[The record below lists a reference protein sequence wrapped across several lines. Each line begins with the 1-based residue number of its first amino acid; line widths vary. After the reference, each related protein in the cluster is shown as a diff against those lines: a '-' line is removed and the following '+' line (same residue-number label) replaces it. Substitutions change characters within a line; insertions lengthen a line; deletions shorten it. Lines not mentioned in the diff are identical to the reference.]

1 MKAFVTG
8 GSGHVGGNL
17 VRELLSRGY
26 EVDCLVRSDTR
37 ALDNLDVSYVNG
49 DMLNPLE
56 MSTLMA
62 DSDVVFHSAAF
73 VAVEKIQEDLMR
85 KINVE
90 GTRSIATAAIESGVK
105 KLVYFSSVH
114 AFEQHPTSEPLVES
128 RPLVTDPKAL
138 PYDRTKAEAQK
149 IALGAREQGLAV
161 NVLHPTGI
169 IGPYDFKPSRMGKVL
184 QDIANRKMP
193 FAINNGFNWVDV
205 RDVAKS
211 AVNCVDRGIDGQ
223 NYIIPGHWAS
233 MPNLSSLVKRITGRR
248 THLLTVPFW
257 MGYLALPFASISSKI
272 TGKRPSFSKGSL
284 QALAIQCRDIPG
296 DLAQDH
302 LGHNPRLIEDTISDT
317 VSWLIDKNKVV
328 DK

>member
-1 MKAFVTG
+1 
-8 GSGHVGGNL
+8 
-17 VRELLSRGY
+17 
-26 EVDCLVRSDTR
+26 
-37 ALDNLDVSYVNG
+37 
-49 DMLNPLE
+49 MLNPLE
-56 MSTLMA
+56 MSSLMT

-90 GTRSIATAAIESGVK
+90 GTRSIATAAIESGVE
-105 KLVYFSSVH
+105 KLIYFSSVH
-114 AFEQHPTSEPLVES
+114 AFEQHPTSDSLVES

-149 IALGAREQGLAV
+149 LALGAREQGLAV
-161 NVLHPTGI
+161 NVVHPTGI
-169 IGPYDFKPSRMGKVL
+169 IGPYDFKPSRMGNVL
-184 QDIANRKMP
+184 QDVANGKMP

-211 AVNCVDRGIDGQ
+211 AVNCVDKGIDGQ

-233 MPNLSSLVKRITGRR
+233 MPHLSTLVKQITGRR

-257 MGYLALPFASISSKI
+257 MGYIALPFASISSKI
-272 TGKRPSFSKGSL
+272 TGKRPSVSKGSL

-296 DLAQDH
+296 NLARDH
-302 LGHNPRLIEDTISDT
+302 LAHNPRKIEETISDT
-317 VSWLIDKNKVV
+317 VSWLTDKNKVV
-328 DK
+328 NR

>member
-37 ALDNLDVSYVNG
+37 ALDNLDVNLVKG
-49 DMLNPLE
+49 DMLNPKDI
-56 MSTLMA
+56 TPLMT

-73 VAVEKIQEDLMR
+73 VAVEKIQEDLMH

-90 GTRSIATAAIESGVK
+90 GSRSIATAAVESGVK
-105 KLVYFSSVH
+105 KMVHFSSVH
-114 AFEQHPTSEPLVES
+114 AFEQQPTSEPLVEA
-128 RPLVTDPKAL
+128 RPLVTDLKAL

-149 IALGAREQGLAV
+149 VVLGYRDQGLEV
-161 NVLHPTGI
+161 NVIHPTGI

-184 QDIANRKMP
+184 RDITNRNMP

-211 AVNCVDRGIDGQ
+211 AVNCIDKGVDGQ
-223 NYIIPGHWAS
+223 NYILPGHWAS
-233 MPNLSSLVKRITGRR
+233 IPHLSTLIKQITGNR
-248 THLLTVPFW
+248 THLVSVPFW
-257 MGYLALPFASISSKI
+257 MAYLALPFASISSRI
-272 TGKRPSFSKGSL
+272 SGKRPSFSRGSL
-284 QALAIQCRDIPG
+284 QALAIQCRTIPG
-296 DLAQDH
+296 TLADEHLDH
-302 LGHNPRLIEDTISDT
+302 KPRPLEETIDDT
-317 VSWLIDKNKVV
+317 VSWLTQNQQ
-328 DK
+328 

>member
-37 ALDNLDVSYVNG
+37 ALDNLDVNLVKG
-49 DMLNPLE
+49 DMLNPKDI
-56 MSTLMA
+56 TPLMT

-73 VAVEKIQEDLMR
+73 VAVEKIQEDLMH

-90 GTRSIATAAIESGVK
+90 GSRSIATAAVESGVK
-105 KLVYFSSVH
+105 KMVHFSSVH
-114 AFEQHPTSEPLVES
+114 AFEQQPTSEPLVEA
-128 RPLVTDPKAL
+128 RPLVSDPKAL

-149 IALGAREQGLAV
+149 VVLGYRDQGLEV
-161 NVLHPTGI
+161 NVIHPTGI

-184 QDIANRKMP
+184 RDITNGNMP

-211 AVNCVDRGIDGQ
+211 AVNCIDKGVDGQ
-223 NYIIPGHWAS
+223 NYILPGHWAS
-233 MPNLSSLVKRITGRR
+233 IPHLSTLIKQITGNR
-248 THLLTVPFW
+248 THLVSVPFW
-257 MGYLALPFASISSKI
+257 MAYLALPFASISSRI
-272 TGKRPSFSKGSL
+272 SGKRPSFSRGSL
-284 QALAIQCRDIPG
+284 QALAIQCRTIPG
-296 DLAQDH
+296 TLADEHLDH
-302 LGHNPRLIEDTISDT
+302 KPRPLEETIDDT
-317 VSWLIDKNKVV
+317 VSWLIQNQQ
-328 DK
+328 

>member
-37 ALDNLDVSYVNG
+37 ALDNLDVNLVKG
-49 DMLNPLE
+49 DMLNPKDIAP
-56 MSTLMA
+56 LMT

-73 VAVEKIQEDLMR
+73 VAVEKIQEDLMH

-90 GTRSIATAAIESGVK
+90 GSRSIAIAAVESGVK
-105 KLVYFSSVH
+105 KMVHFSSVH
-114 AFEQHPTSEPLVES
+114 AFEQQPTSEPLVEA

-149 IALGAREQGLAV
+149 VVLGYRDQGLEV
-161 NVLHPTGI
+161 NVIHPTGI

-184 QDIANRKMP
+184 RDITNGNMP

-205 RDVAKS
+205 RDVSKS
-211 AVNCVDRGIDGQ
+211 AVNCVDKGVDGQ
-223 NYIIPGHWAS
+223 NYILPGHWAS
-233 MPNLSSLVKRITGRR
+233 IPHLSTMIKKITGNR
-248 THLLTVPFW
+248 THLVSVPFW
-257 MGYLALPFASISSKI
+257 MAYLALPFTSISSRI
-272 TGKRPSFSKGSL
+272 SGKRPSFSRGSL
-284 QALAIQCRDIPG
+284 QALAIQCKNIPG
-296 DLAQDH
+296 TLANEH
-302 LGHNPRLIEDTISDT
+302 LEHQPRPLEDTIDDT
-317 VSWLIDKNKVV
+317 VSWLTQNQQ
-328 DK
+328 

>member
-1 MKAFVTG
+1 MRAFVTG

-17 VRELLSRGY
+17 VRELLSRVY

-37 ALDNLDVSYVNG
+37 ALDSLNVNYVYG

-56 MSTLMA
+56 MSSLMT

-73 VAVEKIQEDLMR
+73 VAVEKIHEDLMR

-90 GTRSIATAAIESGVK
+90 GTRSIATAAIESGVE
-105 KLVYFSSVH
+105 KLIYFSSVH
-114 AFEQHPTSEPLVES
+114 AFEQHPTSESLVES

-149 IALGAREQGLAV
+149 LALGAREQGLAV
-161 NVLHPTGI
+161 NVVHPTGI
-169 IGPYDFKPSRMGKVL
+169 IGPYDFKPSRMGNVL
-184 QDIANRKMP
+184 QDVANGKMP

-211 AVNCVDRGIDGQ
+211 AVNCVDKGIDGQ

-233 MPNLSSLVKRITGRR
+233 MPHLSTLVKQITGRR

-257 MGYLALPFASISSKI
+257 MGYIALPFASISSKI
-272 TGKRPSFSKGSL
+272 TGKRPSVSKGSL

-296 DLAQDH
+296 NLARDH
-302 LGHNPRLIEDTISDT
+302 LAHNPRKIEETIADT
-317 VSWLIDKNKVV
+317 VSWLTDKNKVV
-328 DK
+328 NR

>member
-37 ALDNLDVSYVNG
+37 ALDNLDVNLVKG
-49 DMLNPLE
+49 DMLNPKDI
-56 MSTLMA
+56 TPLMT

-73 VAVEKIQEDLMR
+73 VAVEKIQEDFMH

-90 GTRSIATAAIESGVK
+90 GSRSIATAAVESGVK
-105 KLVYFSSVH
+105 KMVHFSSVH
-114 AFEQHPTSEPLVES
+114 AFEQQPTSEPLVEA
-128 RPLVTDPKAL
+128 RPLVSDPKAL

-149 IALGAREQGLAV
+149 VVLGYRDQGLEV
-161 NVLHPTGI
+161 NVIHPTGI

-184 QDIANRKMP
+184 RDITNGNMP

-211 AVNCVDRGIDGQ
+211 AVNCIDKGVDGQ
-223 NYIIPGHWAS
+223 NYILPGHWAS
-233 MPNLSSLVKRITGRR
+233 IPHLSTLIKQITGNR
-248 THLLTVPFW
+248 THLVSVPFW
-257 MGYLALPFASISSKI
+257 MAYLALPFASISSRI
-272 TGKRPSFSKGSL
+272 SGKRPSFSKGSL
-284 QALAIQCRDIPG
+284 QALAIQCRTIPG
-296 DLAQDH
+296 TLANEHLDH
-302 LGHNPRLIEDTISDT
+302 QPRPLEETIDDT
-317 VSWLIDKNKVV
+317 VSWLTQNQQ
-328 DK
+328 

>member
-26 EVDCLVRSDTR
+26 QVDCLVRSDTR
-37 ALDNLDVSYVNG
+37 ALDNLDVNLVKG
-49 DMLNPLE
+49 DMLNPKE
-56 MSTLMA
+56 ITPLMA

-73 VAVEKIQEDLMR
+73 VAVEKIQEDLMY

-90 GTRSIATAAIESGVK
+90 GSRSIATAAVESGVK
-105 KLVYFSSVH
+105 KMVHFSSVH
-114 AFEQHPTSEPLVES
+114 AFEQQPTSEPLVEA

-149 IALGAREQGLAV
+149 VVIDASEQGLDV

-184 QDIANRKMP
+184 SDIALGNMP

-205 RDVAKS
+205 RDVAIS
-211 AVNCVDRGIDGQ
+211 AANCVEHGINGQ
-223 NYIIPGHWAS
+223 NYILPGHWAS
-233 MPNLSSLVKRITGRR
+233 MPDISSIVKQITGKR
-248 THLLTVPFW
+248 THLATIPFW
-257 MGYLALPFASISSKI
+257 MAYLALPFATVKSKI

-284 QALAIQCRDIPG
+284 QALAIQCRNIPG
-296 DLAQDH
+296 SLATDHLNHLPRPIEETIDDTITWLAQ
-302 LGHNPRLIEDTISDT
+302 NQ
-317 VSWLIDKNKVV
+317 K
-328 DK
+328 

>member
-37 ALDNLDVSYVNG
+37 ALDNLDVNLVKG
-49 DMLNPLE
+49 DMLNPKDIAP
-56 MSTLMA
+56 LMT

-73 VAVEKIQEDLMR
+73 VAVEKIQEDLMH

-90 GTRSIATAAIESGVK
+90 GSRSIAIAAVESGVK
-105 KLVYFSSVH
+105 KMVHFSSVH
-114 AFEQHPTSEPLVES
+114 AFEQQPTSEPLVEA

-149 IALGAREQGLAV
+149 VVLGYRDQGLEV
-161 NVLHPTGI
+161 NVIHPTGI

-184 QDIANRKMP
+184 RDITNGNMP

-205 RDVAKS
+205 RDVSKS
-211 AVNCVDRGIDGQ
+211 AVNCVDKGVDGQ
-223 NYIIPGHWAS
+223 NYILPGHWAS
-233 MPNLSSLVKRITGRR
+233 IPHLSTMIKKITGNR
-248 THLLTVPFW
+248 THLVSVPFW
-257 MGYLALPFASISSKI
+257 MAYLALPFTSISSRI
-272 TGKRPSFSKGSL
+272 SGKRPSFSRGSL
-284 QALAIQCRDIPG
+284 QALAIQCRKIPG
-296 DLAQDH
+296 TLANEH
-302 LGHNPRLIEDTISDT
+302 LEHQPRPLEDTIDDT
-317 VSWLIDKNKVV
+317 VSWLTQNQQ
-328 DK
+328 

>member
-37 ALDNLDVSYVNG
+37 ALDNLDVNLVKG
-49 DMLNPLE
+49 DMLNPKDI
-56 MSTLMA
+56 TPLMT

-73 VAVEKIQEDLMR
+73 VAVEKIQEDLMH

-90 GTRSIATAAIESGVK
+90 GSRSIATAAVESGVK
-105 KLVYFSSVH
+105 KMVHFSSVH
-114 AFEQHPTSEPLVES
+114 AFEQQPTSEPLVEA
-128 RPLVTDPKAL
+128 RPLVTDLKAL

-149 IALGAREQGLAV
+149 VVLGYRDQGLEV
-161 NVLHPTGI
+161 NVIHPTGI

-184 QDIANRKMP
+184 RDITNRNMP

-211 AVNCVDRGIDGQ
+211 AVNCIDKGVDGQ
-223 NYIIPGHWAS
+223 NYILPGHWAS
-233 MPNLSSLVKRITGRR
+233 IPHLSTLIKQITGNR
-248 THLLTVPFW
+248 THLVSVPFW
-257 MGYLALPFASISSKI
+257 MAYLALPFASISSRI
-272 TGKRPSFSKGSL
+272 SGKRPSFSRGSL
-284 QALAIQCRDIPG
+284 QALAIQCRTIPG
-296 DLAQDH
+296 TLANEHLDH
-302 LGHNPRLIEDTISDT
+302 QPRPLEETIDDT
-317 VSWLIDKNKVV
+317 VSWLTQNQQ
-328 DK
+328 

>member
-1 MKAFVTG
+1 MRAFVTG

-37 ALDNLDVSYVNG
+37 ALDSLNVNYVYG

-56 MSTLMA
+56 MSSLMT

-90 GTRSIATAAIESGVK
+90 GTRSIATAAIESGVE
-105 KLVYFSSVH
+105 KLIYFSSVH
-114 AFEQHPTSEPLVES
+114 AFEQHPTSESLVES

-149 IALGAREQGLAV
+149 LALGAREQGLAV
-161 NVLHPTGI
+161 NVVHPTGI

-184 QDIANRKMP
+184 SDIANRNMP

-205 RDVAKS
+205 RDVAIS
-211 AVNCVDRGIDGQ
+211 AVNCVEHGIDGQ
-223 NYIIPGHWAS
+223 NYILPGHWAS
-233 MPNLSSLVKRITGRR
+233 FSQISLVVKQITGKR
-248 THLLTVPFW
+248 THLVTIPFW
-257 MGYLALPFASISSKI
+257 MAYLALPFASANSII

-284 QALAIQCRDIPG
+284 QALAIQCRNIPG
-296 DLAQDH
+296 NLATDH
-302 LGHNPRLIEDTISDT
+302 LNHVPRPIEETIGDTIT
-317 VSWLIDKNKVV
+317 WLSKNQM
-328 DK
+328 

>member
-37 ALDNLDVSYVNG
+37 ALDNLDVNLVKG
-49 DMLNPLE
+49 DMLNPKDI
-56 MSTLMA
+56 TPLMT

-73 VAVEKIQEDLMR
+73 VAVEKIQEDLMH

-90 GTRSIATAAIESGVK
+90 GSRSIATAAVESGVK
-105 KLVYFSSVH
+105 KMVHFSSVH
-114 AFEQHPTSEPLVES
+114 AFEQQPTSEPLVEA

-149 IALGAREQGLAV
+149 VVLGYRDQGLEV
-161 NVLHPTGI
+161 NVIHPTGI

-184 QDIANRKMP
+184 RDITNGNMP

-205 RDVAKS
+205 RDVSKS
-211 AVNCVDRGIDGQ
+211 AVNCVDKGVDGQ
-223 NYIIPGHWAS
+223 NYILPGHWAS
-233 MPNLSSLVKRITGRR
+233 IPHLSTMIKKITGNR
-248 THLLTVPFW
+248 THLVSVPFW
-257 MGYLALPFASISSKI
+257 MAYLALPFASISSRI
-272 TGKRPSFSKGSL
+272 SGKRPSFSRGSL
-284 QALAIQCRDIPG
+284 QALAIQCRKIPG
-296 DLAQDH
+296 TLANEH
-302 LGHNPRLIEDTISDT
+302 LEHQPRPLEDTIDDT
-317 VSWLIDKNKVV
+317 VSWLTQNQQ
-328 DK
+328 

>member
-37 ALDNLDVSYVNG
+37 ALDNLDVNLVKG
-49 DMLNPLE
+49 DMLNPKDI
-56 MSTLMA
+56 TPLMT

-73 VAVEKIQEDLMR
+73 VAVEKIQEDLMH

-90 GTRSIATAAIESGVK
+90 GSRSIATAAVESGVK
-105 KLVYFSSVH
+105 KMVHFSSVH
-114 AFEQHPTSEPLVES
+114 AFEQQPTSEPLVEA
-128 RPLVTDPKAL
+128 RPLVTDLKAL

-149 IALGAREQGLAV
+149 VVLGYRDQGLEV
-161 NVLHPTGI
+161 NVIHPTGI

-184 QDIANRKMP
+184 RDITNGNMP

-211 AVNCVDRGIDGQ
+211 AVNCIDKGVDGQ
-223 NYIIPGHWAS
+223 NYILPGHWAS
-233 MPNLSSLVKRITGRR
+233 IPHLSTLIKQITGNR
-248 THLLTVPFW
+248 THLVSVPFW
-257 MGYLALPFASISSKI
+257 MAYLALPFASISSRI
-272 TGKRPSFSKGSL
+272 SGKRPSFSRGSL
-284 QALAIQCRDIPG
+284 QALAIQCRTIPG
-296 DLAQDH
+296 TLANEHLDH
-302 LGHNPRLIEDTISDT
+302 QPRPLEETIDDT
-317 VSWLIDKNKVV
+317 VSWLTQNQQ
-328 DK
+328 

>member
-90 GTRSIATAAIESGVK
+90 GTSSVATAAIESGVK

-149 IALGAREQGLAV
+149 IALGAREQ
-161 NVLHPTGI
+161 
-169 IGPYDFKPSRMGKVL
+169 
-184 QDIANRKMP
+184 
-193 FAINNGFNWVDV
+193 
-205 RDVAKS
+205 
-211 AVNCVDRGIDGQ
+211 
-223 NYIIPGHWAS
+223 
-233 MPNLSSLVKRITGRR
+233 
-248 THLLTVPFW
+248 
-257 MGYLALPFASISSKI
+257 
-272 TGKRPSFSKGSL
+272 
-284 QALAIQCRDIPG
+284 
-296 DLAQDH
+296 
-302 LGHNPRLIEDTISDT
+302 
-317 VSWLIDKNKVV
+317 
-328 DK
+328 

>member
-37 ALDNLDVSYVNG
+37 ALDNLDVNLVKG
-49 DMLNPLE
+49 DMLNPKQIAP
-56 MSTLMA
+56 LMT

-73 VAVEKIQEDLMR
+73 VAVEKIQEDLMH

-90 GTRSIATAAIESGVK
+90 GSRSIATAAVESGVK
-105 KLVYFSSVH
+105 KMVHFSSVH
-114 AFEQHPTSEPLVES
+114 AFEQQPTTEPLVEA

-149 IALGAREQGLAV
+149 VVLGYRDQGLEV
-161 NVLHPTGI
+161 NVIHPTGI

-184 QDIANRKMP
+184 RDISNGNMP

-211 AVNCVDRGIDGQ
+211 AVHCLDKGVDGQ
-223 NYIIPGHWAS
+223 NYILPGHWAS
-233 MPNLSSLVKRITGRR
+233 IPHLSTMIKQITGNR
-248 THLLTVPFW
+248 THLVSVPFW
-257 MGYLALPFASISSKI
+257 MAYLALPFASISSRMS
-272 TGKRPSFSKGSL
+272 GKRPSFSRGSL
-284 QALAIQCRDIPG
+284 QALAIQCRNIPG
-296 DLAQDH
+296 TLANEH
-302 LGHNPRLIEDTISDT
+302 LEHQPRPLLDTIDDT
-317 VSWLIDKNKVV
+317 VSWLTQNQQ
-328 DK
+328 